1 MKKIAITG
9 GIGSGKTYIS
19 NMFFKLGIP
28 VYNSDEQAKRIIE
41 SNIDLKHA
49 LIINFGKD
57 CFSNGNLNKKYISS
71 LIFND
76 KHQLKLINSIVHPF
90 VHDDFNNW
98 LIIQKS
104 AYTIYESAIIY
115 ESEVEH
121 DFDKIIGIISPRDL
135 RNTRLLSRG
144 MDSLSI
150 KNVMDNQIS
159 DSTIANLSD
168 FVIYNDLNNDLN
180 NDVNDIHSEIL
191 NYC

>member
-19 NMFFKLGIP
+19 NMFSKLGIP
-28 VYNSDEQAKRIIE
+28 IYNSDEQAKKITK
-41 SNIDLKHA
+41 SNIDVKLA
-49 LIINFGKD
+49 LINNFGKD
-57 CFSNGNLNKKYISS
+57 CYVNGNLNKKYISS

-76 KHQLKLINSIVHPF
+76 KNKLKLINSIVHPF
-90 VHDDFNNW
+90 VNDDYNNW
-98 LIIQKS
+98 LLIQKS

-115 ESEVEH
+115 ENGVEH
-121 DFDKIIGIISPRDL
+121 NFDKIIGVISSRDL
-135 RNTRLLSRG
+135 RNTRLSSRG
-144 MDSLSI
+144 MDNLSI
-150 KNVMDNQIS
+150 KNVIDNQIS

-180 NDVNDIHSEIL
+180 NEVNDIHLKIL